1 VEEIQAHCREKLI
14 AYKVPKHIEFRAELP
29 KTLVGKIL
37 KRVLV
42 EEEIARQ
49 KTAK

>member
-1 VEEIQAHCREKLI
+1 
-14 AYKVPKHIEFRAELP
+14 LP

-37 KRVLV
+37 KRILV

-49 KTAK
+49 KAAK